1 MVIDDL
7 VNTRLAVVCTTA
19 AEYAA
24 VDDLLRTETDVDMSQ
39 FSAVSDSTARCNPYY
54 FVDTCGCPN
63 FESTMENLKSQYGS
77 IARCMSFSDFMA
89 EIMLDEN
96 PMSEVDL
103 PCMDVSAIL

>member
-7 VNTRLAVVCTTA
+7 VNTRLAIVCTTA

-24 VDDLLRTETDVDMSQ
+24 VDDLLRAETDVDMRHC
-39 FSAVSDSTARCNPYY
+39 SAVSDSTARSNPYY
-54 FVDTCGCPN
+54 FVDDSGCPS
-63 FESTMENLKSQYGS
+63 FESTLEEVKGQYGS
-77 IARCMSFSDFMA
+77 IARCISFSDFMA

>member
-24 VDDLLRTETDVDMSQ
+24 VDDLLRAETDVDMSHC
-39 FSAVSDSTARCNPYY
+39 SAVSDSEARCNPYY
-54 FVDTCGCPN
+54 FVDDCGCPSFDSN
-63 FESTMENLKSQYGS
+63 IENLKRKYGP
-77 IARCMSFSDFMA
+77 ITRCISFSDFMA

-96 PMSEVDL
+96 PISEVDL

>member
-39 FSAVSDSTARCNPYY
+39 FSAISDSEARCNPYY

-96 PMSEVDL
+96 PMPEVDL

>member
-7 VNTRLAVVCTTA
+7 VYTRLAVVCTTA

-24 VDDLLRTETDVDMSQ
+24 VDDLLRAETDVDMSNC
-39 FSAVSDSTARCNPYY
+39 SAVSDSEARCNPYY
-54 FVDTCGCPN
+54 FVDDCGCPS
-63 FESTMENLKSQYGS
+63 FESTIENLKRKYGS
-77 IARCMSFSDFMA
+77 IARSMSFSDFMA

-103 PCMDVSAIL
+103 PCMDISAIL

>member
-7 VNTRLAVVCTTA
+7 VNTRLAVACANA

-24 VDDLLRTETDVDMSQ
+24 VDDLLRAETDVDMSNC
-39 FSAVSDSTARCNPYY
+39 SAVSDSEARCNPYY
-54 FVDTCGCPN
+54 FVDDCGHPSY
-63 FESTMENLKSQYGS
+63 ESTIENLKRNYGS

-96 PMSEVDL
+96 PVSEVDL
-103 PCMDVSAIL
+103 PCMDISAIL

>member
-1 MVIDDL
+1 MVLDDL
-7 VNTRLAVVCTTA
+7 VNTRLTVVCTTA

-24 VDDLLRTETDVDMSQ
+24 VDDLLRAETDLDLSH
-39 FSAVSDSTARCNPYY
+39 FSAVSDSTARRCPYY
-54 FVDTCGCPN
+54 FVDDCGSPSC
-63 FESTMENLKSQYGS
+63 ESTLEGVKSQYGS

-89 EIMLDEN
+89 EIMLDKN